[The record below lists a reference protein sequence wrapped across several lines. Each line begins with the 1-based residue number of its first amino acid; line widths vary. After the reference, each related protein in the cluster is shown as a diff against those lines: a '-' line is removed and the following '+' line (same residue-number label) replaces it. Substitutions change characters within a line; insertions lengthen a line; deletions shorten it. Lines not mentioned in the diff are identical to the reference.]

1 MRAIRHLREKSFAR
15 NRFPVKLDPAPEGVN
30 GPPDH
35 RIVTGVPVARITI
48 KDVAA
53 LAGVSPS
60 TVSRALN
67 GGPTVARALRERVLT
82 AARELEY
89 RPNSQ
94 ARSLRTRATTV
105 LGVIISDI
113 TNPFFTSLVRGA
125 EDAASRAGFSVV
137 LANTD
142 EDLDK
147 EQRYL
152 EVAAAESMAGVI
164 LSPASTTR
172 TSIALMQERGI
183 PVVTIDRRLRTAD
196 VDRVGVNNVKA
207 AQEAVLRLVAQGCRR
222 VAFIAGPPDV
232 TTAADRLAGYKHGL
246 KAAALPY
253 DRALVARGDY
263 RIGGGKSAAQALLE
277 RRPDALFVSNNLMTL
292 GAVAAMRERGLRY
305 PDDIAVAAFDDMSW
319 TLGLADAMTLISQPT
334 YDIGRH
340 AAELLLRRVAGE
352 RFPPSHVVLQ
362 ARLSQHWA

>member
-1 MRAIRHLREKSFAR
+1 M
-15 NRFPVKLDPAPEGVN
+15 
-30 GPPDH
+30 
-35 RIVTGVPVARITI
+35 TQITI
-48 KDVAA
+48 KDVALA
-53 LAGVSPS
+53 AGVSPS

-67 GGPTVARALRERVLT
+67 GGPTVAAALRDRVLA
-82 AARELEY
+82 AARELGY

-113 TNPFFTSLVRGA
+113 TNPFFTSMVRGA
-125 EDAASRAGFSVV
+125 EDAASRAGYSVV

-172 TSIALMQERGI
+172 TSIDLMRERGI

-207 AQEAVLRLVAQGCRR
+207 AQEAVLRLVARGCGRIG
-222 VAFIAGPPDV
+222 FIAGPADV

-246 KAAALPY
+246 KAAGLPY
-253 DRALVARGDY
+253 DRRLVARGDY
-263 RIGGGKSAAQALLE
+263 RIEGGRTAAQTLLSQE
-277 RRPDALFVSNNLMTL
+277 PDALFISNNLMTL
-292 GAVAAMRERGLRY
+292 GAVAAIRERGLRY
-305 PDDIAVAAFDDMSW
+305 PGDIAVAAFDDMSW
-319 TLGLADAMTLISQPT
+319 ALGLAEEMTLIAQPT

-362 ARLSQHWA
+362 GVVRG